1 MQGYIVMCTHI
12 VSLTLLVPSPG
23 LLVVGNLP
31 DVVLVKRE
39 HAVTTLHSTG
49 HCTRS
54 AGQQWNSWIRA
65 LDTEQYQ
72 LMVTTLPQ
80 LFIGEITENLTE
92 STEHLRRSVGDGTGR
107 AGQQWNS
114 WLRVDISRARLAS
127 LTAPRTDW
135 AAPPPLVLLL
145 PRFSQLLLSGLK
157 NEKFDLR
164 NYIKGTLSRFPNFS
178 KRRLEIKGLIFSIF
192 ITPTF
197 VMLFIIRYF
206 GEILNLGKICIS

>member
-1 MQGYIVMCTHI
+1 MQGYIVMYTHI

-72 LMVTTLPQ
+72 LMITTLPQ
-80 LFIGEITENLTE
+80 LFIGVITENLTE

-145 PRFSQLLLSGLK
+145 PRSSQLLLSGLK

-164 NYIKGTLSRFPNFS
+164 IYIKRPLLLFPNFS
-178 KRRLEIKGLIFSIF
+178 KRRLEIKGLIFLNLHNTNFCKCYSIF
-192 ITPTF
+192 A
-197 VMLFIIRYF
+197 
-206 GEILNLGKICIS
+206 ILGRFLM